1 VIEVE
6 TEVPFD
12 LRRLPPITGVTSVRH
27 RGPRELLFVAQDA
40 GAATPDIIAAIEAGG
55 GQVTA
60 SREYRPSFD
69 EVFTL
74 LVERHREASG
84 IAANGS

>member
-1 VIEVE
+1 
-6 TEVPFD
+6 
-12 LRRLPPITGVTSVRH
+12 VRH
-27 RGPRELLFVAQDA
+27 RGARELLFVAAEA
-40 GAATPDIIAAIEAGG
+40 GAATPDIIGAIETAG

-74 LVERHREASG
+74 LVERHRQVLGVGS
-84 IAANGS
+84 NGS